1 MKNIILASNS
11 SARFKLLSDNGYNV
25 IKKPTNIIESS
36 DKKEPSEIV
45 IDLAMQKLNA
55 CINSLKKP
63 IKEIILASDTMI
75 YFNNQLIGKAK
86 NQEEAYL
93 TLKKLSD
100 KTHKIYSSYALYF
113 PNGKIKNGYGEVDIT
128 FKNLSD
134 LTIMNYLA
142 KKEWIGAAGSY
153 RIQGEAIALIKEI
166 NGEFNVAVGLP
177 LNAISALI
185 ETT

>member
-11 SARFKLLSDNGYNV
+11 PARFKLLTDNGYNV
-25 IKKPTNIIESS
+25 IKKPTNIIENSN
-36 DKKEPSEIV
+36 KTKPFEIV
-45 IDLAMQKLNA
+45 EDLALQKLEA
-55 CINSLKKP
+55 CIKSLKTP
-63 IKEIILASDTMI
+63 INQIIIASDTMI
-75 YFNNQLIGKAK
+75 YYKNELIGKAE

-93 TLKKLSD
+93 TLRKLSNN
-100 KTHKIYSSYALYF
+100 THKIYSSYALYF
-113 PNGKIKNGYGEVDIT
+113 PNGKIKSGYGEVDIT

-134 LTIMNYLA
+134 LTIMNYLS

-153 RIQGEAIALIKEI
+153 RIQGEGIALIKEI